1 MNSRLVIQVNQQT
14 VLQYDRNIRMPG
26 KQRQFLD
33 KMDVDMDHGFTLD
46 GQLFNDPDSLQKGN
60 YVALRLIQAIQ
71 DNNKGMINAMCAYL
85 VTRFPELKTIGFE
98 DYGKKVKINFS
109 FD

>member
-1 MNSRLVIQVNQQT
+1 MKSRLVIQVNQQT

-46 GQLFNDPDSLQKGN
+46 GQHFNDPDTLQKGN
-60 YVALRLIQAIQ
+60 YVAMRLIQAIQ
-71 DNNKGMINAMCAYL
+71 DNNKGMTNAMCAYL
-85 VTRFPELKTIGFE
+85 VTRFPKLKTVGFE
-98 DYGKKVKINFS
+98 DHGEKVKINFA